1 MDITLDMDEEIVRRV
16 SKIASDRGT
25 TLTAM
30 VRDYL
35 RSVIESDAARREAAS
50 KFRES
55 VERYSRDMGPRTWT
69 RDDLYDRPKRFYRQG
84 FLRQHRLGAWGQPTA
99 TPSEGTD
106 LPH

>member
-1 MDITLDMDEEIVRRV
+1 MGCTYYVDDDHGGWEVNITLSIDEEIVKKVR
-16 SKIASDRGT
+16 KIAVDKDT

-35 RSVIESDAARREAAS
+35 TSVAESDAAARQELVA

-69 RDDLYDRPKRFYRQG
+69 RDDLYDRPYRFSR
-84 FLRQHRLGAWGQPTA
+84 
-99 TPSEGTD
+99 
-106 LPH
+106 